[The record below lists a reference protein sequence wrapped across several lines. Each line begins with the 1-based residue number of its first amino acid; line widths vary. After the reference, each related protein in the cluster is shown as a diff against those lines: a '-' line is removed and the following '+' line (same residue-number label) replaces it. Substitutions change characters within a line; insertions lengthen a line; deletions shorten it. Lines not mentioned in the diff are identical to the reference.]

1 LKSKTNSY
9 YHLEDSLITNTI
21 CTGIFDDELI
31 ICTPKKG
38 DWAGGDEVLM
48 IIPKL
53 DRRKSNRNLPN

>member
-1 LKSKTNSY
+1 M
-9 YHLEDSLITNTI
+9 NTI